1 MGEMPQTTEHARD
14 ALLERVRRLNEIGVA
29 LSAERNKPQ
38 LLEQILSNARA
49 LTGADAGSIYL
60 LEPGRNQ
67 LEFALVQN
75 DTLDLHLGGTGDPVD
90 GQLPPVPLYRE
101 DGEPNDQ
108 AVVVWSVLNDRTALI
123 ADAYREQGFDFSG
136 TRAFDQRT
144 GYRTCSVLSVP
155 LRNHEGQVIA
165 ALQLLNKTV
174 DGDIRPFDEQDRD
187 LARSLASQA
196 AVALTNQRLIDELRE
211 LFDHFVQVIATAI
224 DAKSPST
231 GAHCRRV
238 PEATLLLAEAASE
251 SRDPAVRDFHFGDD
265 DYYELRTAAW
275 LHDCGKVVTPHHVME
290 KSTKLEGIFDRVDA
304 IGDRLEILARDHEIR
319 QLREALARQT
329 GGKQAL
335 QEVDR
340 ASAERREALTRDLE
354 FLRRSNT
361 GGEFMTD
368 EDIARIEALA
378 NRGWDSLDGNRR
390 PLLDEDEIRNLC
402 IRRGTLNDEERG
414 IMEGHMT
421 VGMQMLEQLPFPAHL
436 RRVPEYALGHHE
448 SMDGRGYP
456 RGLTREQLSI
466 PARIMGIADVFEALT
481 APDRP
486 YKQPMPL
493 SQALTIMGRMVEDG
507 QLDPDLFRVFIDEGV
522 YRRYAEQQLDPR
534 QIDEVDT
541 ARLPGLWRD

>member
-1 MGEMPQTTEHARD
+1 MPQTTEHARD